1 MRRGRQLAV
10 LVACALC
17 AASGCKGKKSQG
29 AQKGAGSGSARL
41 EAAQRRSLTGRVVD
55 AKRVPWPSMRVSVT
69 GTGGAFRDDRVAT
82 TGPDG
87 RFAIDGVPQGQV
99 LITVYGDEHLPLGA
113 ELRTIGA
120 ERGDVGDVSIIS
132 ARPSAAA
139 FDPPFLM
146 AELTSDDATAWRV
159 LVQHALP
166 PGVAAGLRD
175 GDVILAING
184 TDVTGVRAVLGLS
197 LLYASPGGRAELRL
211 ERGET
216 ITLVLAPRAAR

>member
-1 MRRGRQLAV
+1 MTRAALLAI
-10 LVACALC
+10 VAAWAL
-17 AASGCKGKKSQG
+17 AGCKGKKSH
-29 AQKGAGSGSARL
+29 APKRGAGSGSARL

-55 AKRVPWPSMRVSVT
+55 AKRVPWPGMHVSAA
-69 GTGGAFRDDRVAT
+69 GTSGAFRDDHAAT

-113 ELRTIGA
+113 ELRTLGS

-139 FDPPFLM
+139 FDPPFVM
-146 AELTSDDATAWRV
+146 SELTTDDATAWRV
-159 LVQHALP
+159 VVQHALP